1 MVRPIGGSSGL
12 WGISGSSFADMY
24 QPGHLA
30 GTLMGVELVGKNSQ
44 QPDKQLYRDDWNNF
58 APAAGLSWSVPWFGK
73 DKTVIRAGYG
83 WNYQG
88 SITFFGFDTALN
100 RTPGIFQYTNYTPG
114 TYLSLANITLP
125 LPPVSQPLQ
134 AVPLTDRTQNI
145 ESWDNSRVNPYIQN
159 WNLEIQHEVAKD
171 WIVEARYIGNK
182 GTKL

>member
-1 MVRPIGGSSGL
+1 
-12 WGISGSSFADMY
+12 Y
-24 QPGHLA
+24 
-30 GTLMGVELVGKNSQ
+30 K
-44 QPDKQLYRDDWNNF
+44 DDWNNF

-73 DKTVIRAGYG
+73 DKTVVRAGYG

-145 ESWDNSRVNPYIQN
+145 ESWDNNRVNPYIQN
-159 WNLEIQHEVAKD
+159 WNLEIQHEVAKE
-171 WIVEARYIGNK
+171 WIIEARYIGNK
-182 GTKL
+182 GTKLWGGIPLNDVNIFENGILDAFNLTRAGGNAPLFDQMLNGLNLGLG